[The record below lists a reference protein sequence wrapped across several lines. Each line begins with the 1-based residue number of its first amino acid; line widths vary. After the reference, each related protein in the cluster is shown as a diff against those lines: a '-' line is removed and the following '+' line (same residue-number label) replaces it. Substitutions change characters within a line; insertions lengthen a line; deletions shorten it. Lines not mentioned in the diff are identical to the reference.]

1 MRDLSGI
8 PAITII
14 TPVFNGEK
22 YIAKTIDSVLEM
34 SSGFNVEYIVIDDGS
49 TDTTAQILQS
59 YGDQLNVIT
68 QSNSG
73 ESLAVN
79 AGIFAASGKVCLV
92 VSADD
97 PLFTRAIFEN
107 VEDSFEEDVKLMCLY
122 CDWRIIDDRGN
133 VIRSVIVSE
142 FSHALLIGE
151 NKVLPGPGAFF
162 RTSAAKAIGGRNS
175 ERVFT
180 GDFDFWL
187 RLSMHGYFKRRP
199 YELSQWR
206 SHEDSTSIKFRG
218 LAMALERI
226 LVIEDFLSV
235 NLIDARTARKARGSA
250 YYLASRLAYFD
261 PRIPSKTF
269 LLKSFRFSRG
279 APVMFRLSEALFILT
294 TPVSYHFIRLF
305 QALNRMVRN

>member
-1 MRDLSGI
+1 MRDLSRI
-8 PAITII
+8 PAISII
-14 TPVFNGEK
+14 TPVLNGEK

-49 TDTTAQILQS
+49 SDATPQILQT

-97 PLFTRAIFEN
+97 PLFTRRIFED
-107 VEDSFEEDVKLMCLY
+107 VEDSFEKDPNLMCLY
-122 CDWRIIDDRGN
+122 CDWRIIDDKGDL
-133 VIRSVIVSE
+133 IRSVIVSE

-151 NKVLPGPGAFF
+151 NSVLPGPGAFF
-162 RTSAAKAIGGRNS
+162 RTSAAKAIGGRNP

-187 RLSMHGYFKRRP
+187 RLSTRGDFKRRP
-199 YELSQWR
+199 YELAQWR
-206 SHEDSTSIKFRG
+206 SHQDSTSIKHRG
-218 LAMALERI
+218 LNMALERI
-226 LVIEDFLSV
+226 SVIEDFLST
-235 NLIDARTARKARGSA
+235 NSIESKLARDARASA
-250 YYLASRLAYFD
+250 YYLASRLAFFD
-261 PRIPSKTF
+261 PRIPGKTF
-269 LLKSFRFSRG
+269 LLKSFYFGRG
-279 APVMFRLSEALFILT
+279 APAMFRLKEALFILT
-294 TPVSYHFIRLF
+294 TPVSYHSIRLLQKF
-305 QALNRMVRN
+305 NRMVSN

>member
-1 MRDLSGI
+1 MRDLSSV
-8 PAITII
+8 PAITVI

-22 YIAKTIDSVLEM
+22 YISKTIDSVLEM
-34 SSGFNVEYIVIDDGS
+34 SSRFNVEYIVIDDGS

-68 QSNSG
+68 QSNFG

-79 AGIFAASGKVCLV
+79 AGIFAASAKVCLV

-97 PLFTRAIFEN
+97 PLFTSEIFEN
-107 VEDSFEEDVKLMCLY
+107 VEDSFEKDPNLMCLY
-122 CDWRIIDDRGN
+122 CDWRIIDDKGD
-133 VIRSVIVSE
+133 VIRRVIVSE

-151 NKVLPGPGAFF
+151 NNVLPGPGAFF
-162 RTSAAKAIGGRNS
+162 RTSAAKSIGGRNP

-218 LAMALERI
+218 LDMALERI
-226 LVIEDFLSV
+226 SVIEDFLSV
-235 NLIDARTARKARGSA
+235 NSIDARTARKARGSA
-250 YYLASRLAYFD
+250 YYLASRLVFFD
-261 PRIPSKTF
+261 PKIPGKTF
-269 LLKSFRFSRG
+269 LLRSFCFSRG
-279 APVMFRLSEALFILT
+279 APAMFRLSEALFILS
-294 TPVSYHFIRLF
+294 TPISYHSIRLF
-305 QALNRMVRN
+305 QAFNRTVRN